1 MLRMEKERLGKLKRS
16 LESRQTELEKLCQEF
31 EAQKKIE
38 VIAAGIL
45 RKNSK
50 IVRQFDEVNAR
61 ANQLSAR
68 VKRAKAQMEALKV
81 RLAMDRSGT
90 RYKLTTPNISSNDS
104 AASIIAEAILNEPQA
119 AQIVA
124 RSTGNNLEM
133 DKTWELMSELDKD
146 ELQRKKIIREL

>member
-1 MLRMEKERLGKLKRS
+1 MFKI
-16 LESRQTELEKLCQEF
+16 LENRQTALEKLCQEAA
-31 EAQKKIE
+31 AQKKIE
-38 VIAAGIL
+38 VIAACIL

-119 AQIVA
+119 AQLVA

>member
-1 MLRMEKERLGKLKRS
+1 MFKI
-16 LESRQTELEKLCQEF
+16 LENRQTALEKFCQEAA
-31 EAQKKIE
+31 AQKKIE
-38 VIAAGIL
+38 VIAACIL

-119 AQIVA
+119 AQLVA